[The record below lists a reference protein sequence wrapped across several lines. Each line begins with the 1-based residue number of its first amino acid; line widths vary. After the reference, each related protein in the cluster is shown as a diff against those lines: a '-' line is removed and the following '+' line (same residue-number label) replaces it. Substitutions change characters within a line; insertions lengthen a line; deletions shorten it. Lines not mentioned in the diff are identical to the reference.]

1 MIRAL
6 SLGRGGSHN
15 TFSAG
20 FSLREEVG
28 FAEGGAP
35 ACMRSDSGG
44 SSCLPFVT
52 RVHWAP
58 GVRTRGGGAGIFLDG
73 FSFGLRGP

>member
-20 FSLREEVG
+20 FSLREEVILLHRLRRLITG
-28 FAEGGAP
+28 LIPVIVDLRF
-35 ACMRSDSGG
+35 RS
-44 SSCLPFVT
+44 SSVLP
-52 RVHWAP
+52 P
-58 GVRTRGGGAGIFLDG
+58 LDLFL
-73 FSFGLRGP
+73 